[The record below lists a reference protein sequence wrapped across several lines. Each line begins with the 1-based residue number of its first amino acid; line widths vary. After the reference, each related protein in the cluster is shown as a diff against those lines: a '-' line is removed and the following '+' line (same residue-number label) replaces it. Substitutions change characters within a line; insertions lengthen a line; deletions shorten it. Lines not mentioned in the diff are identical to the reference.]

1 MDNIL
6 EQIQSLTDKFNN
18 LFEVEGLG
26 EPSGDVPPST
36 NKIKKDKKT
45 KDGKVELVSV
55 EDELFPKE
63 GNAKEQF
70 RQKIIDKI
78 NGMIQ
83 GTATL
88 EDLLQLVRS
97 KQAKPVKEGFEGV
110 IEILEDI
117 LGDINRSNKS
127 EKEKDKLYDKIRTA
141 RGKELVQSD
150 LYRKRDPHFK
160 SSSSEIRYSSK
171 KDNDDDRT
179 KKKRE
184 EDKKLEFSKG
194 GRPIYTRNGKLVDFA
209 EGFEGAIEI
218 LEEIINEVSVGALAR
233 AAENNFNKRRDVA
246 KDSTEKSK
254 KAHDS
259 YEKQSKEHPE
269 DEPALYHALS
279 KLSTTAKKAGE
290 KADHNNDL
298 VNLKLP
304 KNSKVSANKLF
315 KAADK
320 TYDKRQE
327 EVDKALEKGKGR
339 GDKEFDA
346 PMKKFSRAVDLAVA
360 DPVVS
365 RRTNGGANE
374 SFEQAI
380 NILETVLDAIKKSD
394 KSNEKKS
401 ELKSKLI
408 NARDKERELANKKAW
423 DSWVKGERK
432 FNTTDVARTETKNTK
447 GERKTRLRSPNNNYR
462 SGGFSKTKP
471 EWKQV
476 EDSIKRHEKKVASES
491 FEQAIKILEE
501 IINEVSV
508 GKLSRALD
516 NSVEKRQKEAQTARE
531 KAENAPKGSNSVL
544 LNAQARKA
552 NRRSQDAQVLKSLKL
567 PKDSKVS
574 ANKLFKSAEK
584 ALPHRENEVTKNSNS
599 SSYSRYR
606 RAWDI
611 ADTNPVKYNK
621 SESFEQAIAV
631 LEDIMTAIDK
641 SSKSP
646 ERKEE
651 LKGKA
656 VKASAKERKEAVKRG
671 QKPTET
677 ENQAMYRVLGN
688 REEKEKN
695 TGKHNSYVN
704 PSSFKNENFEQAI
717 SQIKELIDCLGESK
731 SQEELSSVAK
741 KVLPQREEN
750 ARKAHDELNKVTNKL
765 SPYNMLNGKFS
776 QRQRETVANAL
787 NKAEKADSKV
797 AHAKSYLEKPKE
809 KQQTGMRF
817 DKILCSCEEEL
828 NASKEILENLYK
840 GINKKV
846 NKGELSV
853 SDALRLEKKVQD
865 TISPEKRKL
874 DGKELEAEMKNSLE
888 PEIQVNKTL
897 KALRRNDKKNN
908 QGKANYKFTFD
919 YKPVEEAIRILELF
933 DRPDLI
939 DDISKC
945 LTKKTV
951 KQHLEDT
958 AKKIINSKKK

>member
-6 EQIQSLTDKFNN
+6 EQIQNLTDKFNN

-97 KQAKPVKEGFEGV
+97 KQAKPVKEGFEGA

-117 LGDINRSNKS
+117 M
-127 EKEKDKLYDKIRTA
+127 TA
-141 RGKELVQSD
+141 ID
-150 LYRKRDPHFK
+150 K
-160 SSSSEIRYSSK
+160 SSKSPEK
-171 KDNDDDRT
+171 KEELKRKAVKASAKERKEAVERGQKPTETENQAMYRVLGN
-179 KKKRE
+179 RE
-184 EDKKLEFSKG
+184 ERSKDT
-194 GRPIYTRNGKLVDFA
+194 GR
-209 EGFEGAIEI
+209 
-218 LEEIINEVSVGALAR
+218 
-233 AAENNFNKRRDVA
+233 
-246 KDSTEKSK
+246 
-254 KAHDS
+254 HDS
-259 YEKQSKEHPE
+259 Y
-269 DEPALYHALS
+269 
-279 KLSTTAKKAGE
+279 
-290 KADHNNDL
+290 
-298 VNLKLP
+298 VNP
-304 KNSKVSANKLF
+304 SSF
-315 KAADK
+315 K
-320 TYDKRQE
+320 
-327 EVDKALEKGKGR
+327 
-339 GDKEFDA
+339 
-346 PMKKFSRAVDLAVA
+346 
-360 DPVVS
+360 
-365 RRTNGGANE
+365 NE

-380 NILETVLDAIKKSD
+380 NILETALDAIEKSD
-394 KSNEKKS
+394 YSDEKKK
-401 ELKSKLI
+401 ELRSKLAKA
-408 NARDKERELANKKAW
+408 NQAEREMADAKAW
-423 DSWVKGERK
+423 DDWTKGKRRS
-432 FNTTDVARTETKNTK
+432 NHTSIARHETKNSE

-491 FEQAIKILEE
+491 FEQAINILEE

-531 KAENAPKGSNSVL
+531 KAENAPKGSNSAL

-599 SSYSRYR
+599 SSYSRCR

-621 SESFEQAIAV
+621 SESFEQAV
-631 LEDIMTAIDK
+631 
-641 SSKSP
+641 
-646 ERKEE
+646 
-651 LKGKA
+651 
-656 VKASAKERKEAVKRG
+656 
-671 QKPTET
+671 
-677 ENQAMYRVLGN
+677 
-688 REEKEKN
+688 
-695 TGKHNSYVN
+695 
-704 PSSFKNENFEQAI
+704 
-717 SQIKELIDCLGESK
+717 SQIEGLINRLGESK

-750 ARKAHDELNKVTNKL
+750 ARKAHDELNKVTDKL

-919 YKPVEEAIRILELF
+919 YKPVEEAIKILELF

-939 DDISKC
+939 DDVSKC